1 MVLAQC
7 QHFFKHIR
15 SMEIRNSTRNKKRR
29 QAVKSSSNRN
39 GVMVGDRSSSSSSDS
54 NDRMDALSFK
64 YRSDSDKVTQACLGL
79 GVVVITSE
87 LLPPQA
93 MIIALLRLC
102 GTGTPSEPIGT
113 IEHQRTAIVRIHL
126 IVVQWY

>member
-39 GVMVGDRSSSSSSDS
+39 GVMVGDRSSSSSSSSDS
-54 NDRMDALSFK
+54 NDRMDALTFK
-64 YRSDSDKVTQACLGL
+64 YSSDGDKVTQACDRQ
-79 GVVVITSE
+79 E
-87 LLPPQA
+87 Q
-93 MIIALLRLC
+93 
-102 GTGTPSEPIGT
+102 
-113 IEHQRTAIVRIHL
+113 
-126 IVVQWY
+126 